1 MSIFRLT
8 TCQVKSILRAVRC
21 YKGVPTTVSPKSEPT
36 MVKPPKT
43 PRYSLDSFPSSSPFF
58 QTLFLFSSQA
68 LIFNKTFP
76 ETISY
81 TVSPESSR
89 RAFLRASSMIEVL
102 SAFHQSKYV
111 VGDFEQ
117 RGGVMICAP
126 PGALKSTIIKLSLED
141 YPDALLLSDLN
152 VNTLTQL
159 KNSLIDGRYNT
170 LGFGEFE
177 KLYKRNPAT
186 AANIEAHIQALVEE
200 GFSRASFED
209 QRLPTFAARCAVVGG
224 ITPSCYA
231 KRFNGWLESGFGRR
245 FMFCSYTLAN
255 PDAIMNAIERWKHI
269 SFGKVI
275 LTAPGNKKIPYSI
288 EQNEHRMIKRA
299 ISNQP
304 THEGPFIMCKKIL
317 CVLKWRH
324 NRKKAMDI
332 FLDFAECLESKGA
345 ALEI

>member
-1 MSIFRLT
+1 
-8 TCQVKSILRAVRC
+8 VK
-21 YKGVPTTVSPKSEPT
+21 
-36 MVKPPKT
+36 
-43 PRYSLDSFPSSSPFF
+43 
-58 QTLFLFSSQA
+58 
-68 LIFNKTFP
+68 
-76 ETISY
+76 
-81 TVSPESSR
+81 
-89 RAFLRASSMIEVL
+89 ASSLIEVL
-102 SAFHQSKYV
+102 SAFHQTRFV
-111 VGDFEQ
+111 NGDFVQ
-117 RGGVMICAP
+117 RGGVMIVAP
-126 PGALKSTIIKLSLED
+126 PGTLKSTIIKLSLED

-186 AANIEAHIQALVEE
+186 AANIEAHIHALVEE

-209 QRLPTFAARCAVVGG
+209 QRMPSFAARCAVVGG

-231 KRFNGWLESGFGRR
+231 HRFNGWLESGFARR

-255 PDAIMNAIERWKHI
+255 PDAIMDAIERWKHI

-275 LTAPGNKKIPYSI
+275 LASPGNKKISYSI
-288 EQNEHRMIKRA
+288 TPDEHRIIRKA
-299 ISNQP
+299 IAAQP
-304 THEGPFIMCKKIL
+304 THEGPFIACKKIL

-324 NRKKAMDI
+324 NPKKAMAI
-332 FLDFAECLESKGA
+332 FEEFSESLQSKGA